1 MTAKFIVSMQ
11 KYGDEIEKFRD
22 ADGDSKECA
31 NQAELLQFLVK
42 TDFTGWD
49 KVTISEIIEK
59 EIAEIEL

>member
-1 MTAKFIVSMQ
+1 MTQFIVSMQ
-11 KYGDEIEKFRD
+11 KFGCPEEKFRD
-22 ADGDSKECA
+22 TDNESKECA